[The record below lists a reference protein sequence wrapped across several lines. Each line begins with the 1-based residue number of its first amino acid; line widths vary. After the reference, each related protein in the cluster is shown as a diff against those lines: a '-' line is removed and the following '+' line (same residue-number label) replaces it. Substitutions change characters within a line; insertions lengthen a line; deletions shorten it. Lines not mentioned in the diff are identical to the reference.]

1 MMPALVAHNLKGAM
15 SAFVSTLSGVWVHAK
30 VLVRQF
36 LTIPESDVNDYPFA
50 SSDIAQLHRL
60 CSDPDAATIDE
71 ATWRD
76 MLVGPYLAELSKET
90 SIFGQHVLYQ
100 RLRTGSV
107 VMQSERIRT
116 LIDSPSQVQALH
128 QACKPLRRA
137 EKEIATVLFGDA
149 LPPVPAWVRWAWL
162 LPLALI
168 VSLAAVALSPMAWVP
183 AFATL
188 YILLSTQM
196 RYADRV
202 EQWEQSMKALQMLLR
217 VVSQQGGGD
226 AAAAGKL
233 NRKLAR
239 TPAEMLVPGLRAY
252 LDWFAI
258 ANVKHYFMTVTQVRK
273 NLPVLRG
280 WFDRIANLEADLALA
295 RHLLQTPSFCWAA
308 NSGSAA
314 IALEA
319 TVHPLL
325 PEAQPL
331 TLTLQGKG
339 AFISGQNGVGKSTLL
354 RTLGLNLIA
363 ARAFGL
369 CYAKSAS
376 VPSLPVYAS
385 MQSEDSLL
393 GGESLYM
400 AELRRA
406 KELLTAAD
414 GPHPGVYII
423 DEIFRGTNHLE
434 SVSAA
439 ASVLDMLAAK
449 GVVVVSSHN
458 LILASLLAHR
468 LAPLCV
474 AKAANGTLVLA
485 SGVLAH
491 TNGIALLSQ
500 RGFGEEV
507 EANAGKVFDWLSEYL
522 AHPADCSAVLAEPV
536 LPVSEAEVICRA

>member
-1 MMPALVAHNLKGAM
+1 MLPARAAHNLKGVM
-15 SAFVSTLSGVWVHAK
+15 SAFVSKLSGVWTRMT
-30 VLVRQF
+30 VLARQF
-36 LTIPESDVNDYPFA
+36 LTIPEGDVNDYPFA
-50 SSDIAQLHRL
+50 ASDVAQLHRL
-60 CSDPDAATIDE
+60 CSDPGVATIDE

-100 RLRTGSV
+100 RLRAGSV
-107 VMQSERIRT
+107 VLQSERIKN
-116 LIDSPSQVQALH
+116 LIDSPAQVQALQ

-137 EKEIATVLFGDA
+137 EKEIATMLFGA
-149 LPPVPAWVRWAWL
+149 TLPTAPPWVRWAWL

-188 YILLSTQM
+188 YMLMATQM

-202 EQWEQSMKALQMLLR
+202 EQWEASMKALQMLLR
-217 VVSQQGGGD
+217 VVSQQGGSD
-226 AAAAGKL
+226 VAAAGKL
-233 NRKLAR
+233 NRKLTRA
-239 TPAEMLVPGLRAY
+239 PAQLLMPGLRAY

-258 ANVKHYFMTVTQVRK
+258 ANVKHYFMTVTQVRR
-273 NLPVLRG
+273 NLPALRG

-295 RHLLQTPSFCWAA
+295 RHLLRTPSFCWAG

-325 PEAQPL
+325 PQAQPL
-331 TLTLQGKG
+331 TLTLEGKG

-363 ARAFGL
+363 ARAFGF

-376 VPSLPVYAS
+376 VPALPVYAS

-439 ASVLDMLAAK
+439 ASVLDKLAAK

-468 LAPLCV
+468 LDPLCV
-474 AKAANGTLVLA
+474 AKAQDGTLVLA

-507 EANAGKVFDWLSEYL
+507 ETNAGKVFDWLSEYL
-522 AHPADCSAVLAEPV
+522 AHPADCSAVLA
-536 LPVSEAEVICRA
+536 